1 MTIPVEIIGT
11 GLSIDD
17 ITENQKQIIN
27 KADLLVAGSI
37 YLDYFKNNSADR
49 LAIKKDIDFI
59 AGEIKSRMEK
69 EKIVVLAS
77 GDPLFFGIGSTLVK
91 KIGKENIIIHPNV
104 SSVIAAFARIK
115 EPWHDACFIS
125 LHGKKRF
132 NSINELVS
140 GKDKIAILTDHNKN
154 PGWIAEKLVREN
166 RVDFEFYV
174 FELLGKKQEKIFHF
188 HEVEQAAGQNF
199 KFPNVIILKRRTITE
214 IPGEIAEIKAE
225 IEKESETDDKIQ
237 INPSIAL
244 PVNPFNK
251 NQKIE
256 SGTWVAGNVCFREDH
271 EKIGEDKKED
281 FFKTSSLKNHGI
293 YPGMPDD
300 FFSHEKGLI
309 TKAEVRAVVLSK
321 LRLISDSHVFWDLG
335 AGSGSVSIEV
345 SKFIPEGL
353 VYAVEKNADR
363 ICDIK
368 KNIEKF
374 KVSNITTIHTDL
386 PQGIE
391 DLPDPDR
398 IFIGGGGKKL
408 PEILDRAIEK
418 LSVNGIIVIN
428 MVLLQ
433 NIEPSLTF
441 LKTRGCTAD
450 LVQLQVSCSRPMPYG
465 HRLEALN
472 PVWIISGEKH

>member
-27 KADLLVAGSI
+27 RADLLVAGSR

-59 AGEIKSRMEK
+59 AEEIKSRMEK

-125 LHGKKRF
+125 LHGKKKF

-140 GKDKIAILTDHNKN
+140 GKNKIAILTDHNKT
-154 PGWIAEKLVREN
+154 PGWIAERLVREN
-166 RVDFEFYV
+166 CVDFEFYV
-174 FELLGKKQEKIFHF
+174 FELLGKKQEKISHF
-188 HEVEQAAGQNF
+188 HEVEQAAGLNF
-199 KFPNVIILKRRTITE
+199 KSPNVIILKRKIFPE
-214 IPGEIAEIKAE
+214 IPGEIAENKAE
-225 IEKESETDDKIQ
+225 IKKESETDDEIQ

-244 PVNPFNK
+244 P
-251 NQKIE
+251 
-256 SGTWVAGNVCFREDH
+256 
-271 EKIGEDKKED
+271 
-281 FFKTSSLKNHGI
+281 LKNHGI
-293 YPGMPDD
+293 YPGMPDN

-353 VYAVEKNADR
+353 VYAVEKNTGR

-368 KNIEKF
+368 RNIEKF
-374 KVSNITTIHTDL
+374 KVSNVSTIHADL

-398 IFIGGGGKKL
+398 IFIGGGGRKL
-408 PEILDRAIEK
+408 LKIMDRAIEK
-418 LSVNGIIVIN
+418 LSVNGMIVIN

-433 NIEPSLTF
+433 NIEPCLTF
-441 LKTRGCTAD
+441 LKQKGCTAD
-450 LVQLQVSCSRPMPYG
+450 LVQLQVSCSRPMPFG
-465 HRLEALN
+465 HRLKALN